1 MELNETSK
9 SSYLS
14 NEELLERIADD
25 LVQMHMETGIDLAYW
40 DTALEI
46 VRRYWYTSI
55 HIEIDGKMSN
65 D

>member
-1 MELNETSK
+1 MSK

-25 LVQMHMETGIDLAYW
+25 LVQMHFETGIDLAYW

-55 HIEIDGKMSN
+55 HVEIEGKIKN